1 MIRLE
6 NVKRT
11 YTRHGQTVTALQCE
25 NLRISAGEYVAV
37 VGPSG
42 SGKSTL
48 LSLLGGML
56 SPTSGRIWLDDTSV
70 YEQSVISRSTIRR
83 ERMGFVFQTF
93 NLIPYLTAL
102 ENVQVPLALNNVS
115 PVNQVGLA
123 TAMLQ
128 RFGLGDRLNHKPSEM
143 SVGQQQRVA
152 LARTLVND
160 PQIILADEPTGNLDP
175 TSREVVLKAFDTCY
189 DEGRTIITVTHDLT
203 AAARAKRRLVL
214 NDGQI
219 SEESVVPCQSGVVR
233 SLREIWLNIFA

>member
-6 NVKRT
+6 NVRRS
-11 YTRHGQTVTALQCE
+11 YTRHGQTVIALQCE
-25 NLRISAGEYVAV
+25 ELQIASGEYVAV

-56 SPTSGRIWLDDTSV
+56 SPTSGHIWLDGTSM
-70 YEQSVISRSTIRR
+70 YAQSVVARSAIRR

-102 ENVQVPLALNNVS
+102 ENVQVPLALNRVS
-115 PVNQVGLA
+115 LEQQETLA
-123 TAMLQ
+123 AAMLQ
-128 RFGLGDRLNHKPSEM
+128 KFGLGDRLTHKPSEM

-175 TSREVVLKAFDTCY
+175 ASREVVLKAFDACFE
-189 DEGRTIITVTHDLT
+189 EGRTIITVTHDLA
-203 AAARAKRRLVL
+203 AAARAKRRLTIY
-214 NDGQI
+214 DGHI
-219 SEESVVPCQSGVVR
+219 REESSPQVR
-233 SLREIWLNIFA
+233 AA

>member
-1 MIRLE
+1 MEKAPDAARAVPAPAVVMSAVRYRWPRAAADCLAIDEL
-6 NVKRT
+6 VL
-11 YTRHGQTVTALQCE
+11 A
-25 NLRISAGEYVAV
+25 AGERVFV
-37 VGPSG
+37 RGPSG

-56 SPTSGRIWLDDTSV
+56 SPTSGRIWLDETSV

-219 SEESVVPCQSGVVR
+219 SEESLSRAKV
-233 SLREIWLNIFA
+233 A

>member
-70 YEQSVISRSTIRR
+70 YEQSVISHSTIRR

-219 SEESVVPCQSGVVR
+219 SEESSSRAKV
-233 SLREIWLNIFA
+233 A

>member
-56 SPTSGRIWLDDTSV
+56 SPTSGRIWLDETSV

-219 SEESVVPCQSGVVR
+219 SEESLSRAKV
-233 SLREIWLNIFA
+233 A

>member
-6 NVKRT
+6 NVSRT
-11 YTRHGQTVTALQCE
+11 YVRHRQTVTALQCDD
-25 NLRISAGEYVAV
+25 LRIAAGEYVAV

-42 SGKSTL
+42 SGKTTL

-56 SPTSGRIWLDDTSV
+56 SPTTGRIWLDDGSV
-70 YEQSVISRSTIRR
+70 YEQPVAARSAIRR

-93 NLIPYLTAL
+93 NLIPYLTAMQ
-102 ENVQVPLALNNVS
+102 NVQVPLGLNGI
-115 PVNQVGLA
+115 PRAMQEIRA
-123 TAMLQ
+123 AAMLQ

-175 TSREVVLKAFDTCY
+175 ASREVVLKAFDDCHE
-189 DEGRTIITVTHDLT
+189 EGRTIVMVTHDL
-203 AAARAKRRLVL
+203 AAAERAGRRLVL
-214 NDGQI
+214 QDGVI
-219 SEESVVPCQSGVVR
+219 SEGSSGRLKV
-233 SLREIWLNIFA
+233 A

>member
-25 NLRISAGEYVAV
+25 DLRISPGEYVAV

-70 YEQSVISRSTIRR
+70 YEQSVVARSAIRR

-115 PVNQVGLA
+115 PIDQVGLA

-128 RFGLGDRLNHKPSEM
+128 RFGLGERLNHKPSEM

-219 SEESVVPCQSGVVR
+219 SEESLSRAKV
-233 SLREIWLNIFA
+233 A

>member
-25 NLRISAGEYVAV
+25 DLRISAGEYVAV

-70 YEQSVISRSTIRR
+70 YEQSVISRSAIRR

-214 NDGQI
+214 NDGKI
-219 SEESVVPCQSGVVR
+219 SEESSSRAKV
-233 SLREIWLNIFA
+233 A

>member
-25 NLRISAGEYVAV
+25 NLCISAGEYVAV
-37 VGPSG
+37 IGPSG

-56 SPTSGRIWLDDTSV
+56 SPSSGRIWLDDMSV
-70 YEQSVISRSTIRR
+70 YEQPLTARATMRR
-83 ERMGFVFQTF
+83 ERMGFVFQAF

-102 ENVQVPLALNNVS
+102 ENVQVPLGLSGVS
-115 PVNQVGLA
+115 LPDQTAMA

-128 RFGLGDRLNHKPSEM
+128 RFGLADRLNHKPSEM

-175 TSREVVLKAFDTCY
+175 TSREVVLKAFDMCHE
-189 DEGRTIITVTHDLT
+189 EGRTIITVTHDV
-203 AAARAKRRLVL
+203 AAASRAKRRLVL
-214 NDGQI
+214 NEGQI
-219 SEESVVPCQSGVVR
+219 SEESL
-233 SLREIWLNIFA
+233 SLAKVA

>member
-6 NVKRT
+6 NVRRT
-11 YTRHGQTVTALQCE
+11 YNRHGQTVTALQCE
-25 NLRISAGEYVAV
+25 DLRISSGEYVAV

-56 SPTSGRIWLDDTSV
+56 TPTAGRIWLDGFSV
-70 YEQSVISRSTIRR
+70 YEQTVAARSSIRR

-102 ENVQVPLALNNVS
+102 ENVQVPLTLNNVS
-115 PVNQVGLA
+115 PEIQIELA
-123 TAMLQ
+123 ASMLR
-128 RFGLGDRLNHKPSEM
+128 RFGLGDRLNHKPSEL

-175 TSREVVLKAFDTCY
+175 ASREVVLKAFDTCY
-189 DEGRTIITVTHDLT
+189 DEGRTIITMTHDLA

-214 NDGQI
+214 NEGRI
-219 SEESVVPCQSGVVR
+219 SEESLSQAKV
-233 SLREIWLNIFA
+233 A

>member
-25 NLRISAGEYVAV
+25 DLRISAGEYVAV

-70 YEQSVISRSTIRR
+70 YEQSVISRSAIRR

-175 TSREVVLKAFDTCY
+175 TSREFVLKAFDTCY

-214 NDGQI
+214 NDGKI
-219 SEESVVPCQSGVVR
+219 SEESSSRAKV
-233 SLREIWLNIFA
+233 A

>member
-1 MIRLE
+1 MIQLE

-11 YTRHGQTVTALQCE
+11 YSRHGQTVTALECE
-25 NLRISAGEYVAV
+25 ALVIASGEYVAV

-56 SPTSGRIWLDDTSV
+56 TPTSGRILLDDQSI
-70 YEQSVISRSTIRR
+70 YEQTIDVRAAIRR

-102 ENVQVPLALNNVS
+102 ENVQVPLGLNGVS
-115 PVNQVGLA
+115 LSNQFRLA
-123 TAMLQ
+123 SEMLR

-175 TSREVVLKAFDTCY
+175 ASREVVLKAFDHCY
-189 DEGRTIITVTHDLT
+189 AEGRTIITVTHDLT

-214 NDGQI
+214 REGRI
-219 SEESVVPCQSGVVR
+219 SDESTS
-233 SLREIWLNIFA
+233 STKAA

>member
-6 NVKRT
+6 NVHRT
-11 YTRHGQTVTALQCE
+11 YVRHGQTVTALQCPE
-25 NLRISAGEYVAV
+25 LRIEAGEYVAV

-42 SGKSTL
+42 SGKTTL

-56 SPTSGRIWLDDTSV
+56 SPTNGRIWLDDTSI
-70 YEQSVISRSTIRR
+70 YEQSVTARSTIRR

-102 ENVQVPLALNNVS
+102 QNVQVPLGLNGVT
-115 PVNQVGLA
+115 PDMQVERA
-123 TAMLQ
+123 TAMLS
-128 RFGLGDRLNHKPSEM
+128 RFGLSDRLSHKPSEL

-175 TSREVVLKAFDTCY
+175 VSREVVLNAFDACHN
-189 DEGRTIITVTHDLT
+189 EGRTIIMVTHDL
-203 AAARAKRRLVL
+203 AAAMRAERRLTL
-214 NDGQI
+214 QDGKI
-219 SEESVVPCQSGVVR
+219 TEATPIAV
-233 SLREIWLNIFA
+233 AA

>member
-11 YTRHGQTVTALQCE
+11 YTRHGQTVTALECE

-203 AAARAKRRLVL
+203 AAARAKRRLAL

-219 SEESVVPCQSGVVR
+219 SEESSSRAKV
-233 SLREIWLNIFA
+233 A

>member
-25 NLRISAGEYVAV
+25 NLCISAGEYVAV
-37 VGPSG
+37 IGPSG

-56 SPTSGRIWLDDTSV
+56 SPSSGRIWLDEMSV
-70 YEQSVISRSTIRR
+70 YEQPLTARAMIRR

-102 ENVQVPLALNNVS
+102 ENVQVPLGLNGVS
-115 PVNQVGLA
+115 LSDQTAMA

-128 RFGLGDRLNHKPSEM
+128 RFGLADRLNHKPSEM

-175 TSREVVLKAFDTCY
+175 ASREVVLKAFDMCHE
-189 DEGRTIITVTHDLT
+189 EGRTIITVTHDVS

-214 NDGQI
+214 NEGQI
-219 SEESVVPCQSGVVR
+219 SEESST
-233 SLREIWLNIFA
+233 LAKAA

>member
-25 NLRISAGEYVAV
+25 NLRITAGEYVAV

-115 PVNQVGLA
+115 PVDQVGLA

-219 SEESVVPCQSGVVR
+219 SEESFSRAKV
-233 SLREIWLNIFA
+233 A

>member
-11 YTRHGQTVTALQCE
+11 YVRHGQTVIALQCDE
-25 NLRISAGEYVAV
+25 LRIAAGEYVAV
-37 VGPSG
+37 IGPSG
-42 SGKSTL
+42 SGKTTL

-56 SPTSGRIWLDDTSV
+56 SPTAGRIWLDAWSV
-70 YEQSVISRSTIRR
+70 YEQSVAARSAIRR

-102 ENVQVPLALNNVS
+102 QNVQIPLGLNGIPRAL
-115 PVNQVGLA
+115 QEMRA
-123 TAMLQ
+123 AAMLQ

-175 TSREVVLKAFDTCY
+175 ASREVVLKAFDDCHQ
-189 DEGRTIITVTHDLT
+189 EGRTIVMVTHDL
-203 AAARAKRRLVL
+203 AAAERAGRRLVL
-214 NDGQI
+214 KDGVI
-219 SEESVVPCQSGVVR
+219 SEAQQTGS
-233 SLREIWLNIFA
+233 IAA

>member
-115 PVNQVGLA
+115 PVDQVGLA

-128 RFGLGDRLNHKPSEM
+128 RFGLGDRLNHKP
-143 SVGQQQRVA
+143 
-152 LARTLVND
+152 
-160 PQIILADEPTGNLDP
+160 
-175 TSREVVLKAFDTCY
+175 
-189 DEGRTIITVTHDLT
+189 
-203 AAARAKRRLVL
+203 
-214 NDGQI
+214 
-219 SEESVVPCQSGVVR
+219 
-233 SLREIWLNIFA
+233 

>member
-25 NLRISAGEYVAV
+25 NLCISAGEYVAV
-37 VGPSG
+37 IGPSG

-56 SPTSGRIWLDDTSV
+56 SPSSGRIWLDDMSV
-70 YEQSVISRSTIRR
+70 YEQPLTARATMRR

-102 ENVQVPLALNNVS
+102 ENVQVPLGLNGVS
-115 PVNQVGLA
+115 LPDQTAMA

-128 RFGLGDRLNHKPSEM
+128 RFGLADRLKHKPSEM

-175 TSREVVLKAFDTCY
+175 TSREVVLKAFDMCHE
-189 DEGRTIITVTHDLT
+189 EGRTIITVTHDIS

-214 NDGQI
+214 NEGQI
-219 SEESVVPCQSGVVR
+219 SEESSCLAKV
-233 SLREIWLNIFA
+233 A

>member
-25 NLRISAGEYVAV
+25 NLRITAGEYVAV

-70 YEQSVISRSTIRR
+70 YEQSVIFRSTIRR
-83 ERMGFVFQTF
+83 GRMGFVFQTF

-219 SEESVVPCQSGVVR
+219 SEESSSRAKV
-233 SLREIWLNIFA
+233 A